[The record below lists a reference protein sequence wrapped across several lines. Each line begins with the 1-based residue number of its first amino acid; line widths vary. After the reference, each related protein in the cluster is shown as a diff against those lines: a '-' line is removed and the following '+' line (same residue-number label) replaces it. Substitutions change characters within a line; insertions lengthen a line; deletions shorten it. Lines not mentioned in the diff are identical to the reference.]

1 MIPPDRVPLER
12 GQPALLVLE
21 TDEPRCQS
29 WIAEQN
35 GGLVWLETTADAA
48 SDLRL
53 HVGDEVLVRTWRAT
67 DALYVLRGRVEQV
80 QRGARLRV
88 GLRLLAATRQQ
99 QRQYFRVPLDVPA
112 EAARCLDDTSGEPLQ
127 VHVRDLS
134 ANGIGLLTS
143 VPLWVGAQLALR
155 VRLPGGL
162 GPLDLRARG
171 PGGRAPA
178 RAAGPVAERRYA
190 GGPAA
195 RNAGAAHPLRHPGAA
210 GMAAA
215 RPAVSRSGFSG
226 GRPTCLG
233 RGPAAAAPRSSGR
246 CTPAAWAARRPP

>member
-35 GGLVWLETTADAA
+35 GELVWIETTADAA

-162 GPLDLRARG
+162 GPLDLRARVVRVVEPQREPPALWQSG
-171 PGGRAPA
+171 AMLEDLPPATQELLIRFAIQVQQEWRRRGR
-178 RAAGPVAERRYA
+178 
-190 GGPAA
+190 
-195 RNAGAAHPLRHPGAA
+195 L
-210 GMAAA
+210 
-215 RPAVSRSGFSG
+215 
-226 GRPTCLG
+226 
-233 RGPAAAAPRSSGR
+233 
-246 CTPAAWAARRPP
+246 